1 MPLVRP
7 LALKMNDGQQEDS
20 FVAAGEIFVT
30 KKYILGFM
38 AAFGGLYSDDTTFC
52 ISTDRLIFPQIL

>member
-1 MPLVRP
+1 
-7 LALKMNDGQQEDS
+7 MNDGQQEDS